1 MLQYPASLLTAAA
14 LVDSLVCVVARGP
27 EVDVCEWQASS
38 APMDCECVCDVDISS
53 SQTHLLEGN
62 KLIENVILDVQDV
75 LRLSNVSRVVFLP
88 LLAEGCVADG
98 TGRV

>member
-1 MLQYPASLLTAAA
+1 MFANGKPRPRQWIVSVPATLIFH
-14 LVDSLVCVVARGP
+14 R
-27 EVDVCEWQASS
+27 
-38 APMDCECVCDVDISS
+38 
-53 SQTHLLEGN
+53 QTHLLEGN

-88 LLAEGCVADG
+88 LLAEGCAADG